1 MAETTT
7 TPAWTARQSNT
18 DEAEG
23 LRVECAHC
31 GHARVFHPA
40 SEDGTC
46 QTLAWRTSYRDCKC
60 EHFVTAGVEPANE
73 FNYQAQQRIDARIL
87 AEQAADWARIAAGA
101 GASTA
106 NRPDA
111 QHQAQTYALASI
123 ALSLAY
129 GSDRP

>member
-7 TPAWTARQSNT
+7 IPAWTARQSNT
-18 DEAEG
+18 DEAEE
-23 LRVECAHC
+23 LR
-31 GHARVFHPA
+31 RP
-40 SEDGTC
+40 SDY
-46 QTLAWRTSYRDCKC
+46 L
-60 EHFVTAGVEPANE
+60 
-73 FNYQAQQRIDARIL
+73 AQQRIDARIL

-106 NRPDA
+106 NCPDS
-111 QHQAQTYALASI
+111 QHQSQTYALASI